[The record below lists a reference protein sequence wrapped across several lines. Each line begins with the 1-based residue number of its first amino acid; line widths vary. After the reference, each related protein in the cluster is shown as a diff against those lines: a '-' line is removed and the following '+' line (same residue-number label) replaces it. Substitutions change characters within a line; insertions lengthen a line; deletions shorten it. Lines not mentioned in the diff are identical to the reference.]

1 MDTKMIKTTVMV
13 VGLIASAV
21 SGAWVVDSRY
31 AQEQELEVVASNL
44 QTLNKSYQLDKIEN
58 RIYDLRKRL
67 WQITDRYK
75 DKQMPQTIREEVA
88 GISSEIEHLM
98 RKMKRLQF

>member
-1 MDTKMIKTTVMV
+1 MIKTTVMV

-21 SGAWVVDSRY
+21 SGAWIVDSRY

-44 QTLNKSYQLDKIEN
+44 QTLNRSYQLDKIEN

-67 WQITDRYK
+67 WQITDRYRGQHTPK
-75 DKQMPQTIREEVA
+75 TIREEMA
-88 GISSEIEHLM
+88 GIKSEIEYLM